1 MISFLKKIFTKNYPE
16 DDRVVLGFWGNLPSP
31 IWALAPMA
39 DVTDQAFRRI
49 IAKYSRAG
57 QPAGGPDVFWTEF
70 VSVDGLLS
78 PGREVL
84 QRDLDYTE
92 SERPLVAQIFGAK
105 PDNFERIAQMLVEQ
119 GFDGIDINMGCPDR
133 SVNKQGAGAALCKT
147 PQLAQDIIRATKR
160 GAGNIPVSVKVRLG
174 WNHDETEKWMPA
186 LLKTK
191 PAVITIH
198 ARTRQDMSKTD
209 PSWTAVKRAVELRD
223 KISPETKIIA
233 NGGIMN
239 HEQGRDVISQ
249 TGCDGI
255 MMGKAVFGN
264 PWLFDENH
272 KPPSVTEK
280 LTVMLEHTKLFT
292 ELLGDIK
299 NFAIMK
305 KHYKAYAN
313 GFSGAKELRIKLMTA
328 ITPQDVE
335 NYVDNFLLSYE
346 K

>member
-1 MISFLKKIFTKNYPE
+1 
-16 DDRVVLGFWGNLPSP
+16 
-31 IWALAPMA
+31 
-39 DVTDQAFRRI
+39 
-49 IAKYSRAG
+49 
-57 QPAGGPDVFWTEF
+57 
-70 VSVDGLLS
+70 
-78 PGREVL
+78 
-84 QRDLDYTE
+84 
-92 SERPLVAQIFGAK
+92 
-105 PDNFERIAQMLVEQ
+105 
-119 GFDGIDINMGCPDR
+119 
-133 SVNKQGAGAALCKT
+133 GAGAALCKT